1 MTSADNPHNEM
12 NTIIHH
18 GLRRDLSRLAQVL
31 QQPVGDAQRQGVARH
46 TEWMLDTL
54 HHHHTGED
62 EGVWPRTLAKRPDLQ
77 PLVDQMEAE
86 HAALSAASDELRAA
100 AEAFGRD
107 GSEATREAF
116 AAAVQHMQETTLP
129 HLEHEEQVAMPLV
142 LATLD
147 DADWAYLEKHH
158 FRAGMSLSDEGK
170 MLMWLLDDLDDRR
183 ARMVRGEVP
192 RPMMWLIDRRYGGTY
207 DREASVRW
215 GGLARARG

>member
-1 MTSADNPHNEM
+1 MTSPDNPHNEM

-18 GLRRDLSRLAQVL
+18 GLRRDLARLAEAL
-31 QQPVGDAQRQGVARH
+31 QQPVGDEQRMALVRH

-77 PLVDQMEAE
+77 PLVDEMQVE
-86 HAALSAASDELRAA
+86 HDTLSAVSDDLRAA
-100 AEAFGRD
+100 ARSFGLD
-107 GSEATREAF
+107 GSDATREAF
-116 AAAVQHMQETTLP
+116 AEAVQRMQEATLP

-142 LATLD
+142 LDTLD

-158 FRAGMSLSDEGK
+158 FRAGMSLSDEGR

-183 ARMVRGEVP
+183 ARMVRGAVP
-192 RPMMWLIDRRYGGTY
+192 KPVMWLIDRRYGGSY

-215 GGLARARG
+215 RERARARG